1 MLNLGHKKGRTP
13 EKYFPMADTK
23 LRPAILI
30 VSDTAARDPSTDRA
44 GSVLCETF
52 ASEGGV
58 RWEKPVIK
66 IVPDNV
72 LDIQRNIVL
81 WTEGEEYFN
90 VILTTGG
97 TGFATKDNTPEVSGG
112 PTSVSQCLVLICASF
127 YSNKGSICDANH
139 ASRQCLRSFIEM
151 PRDLCRYLE

>member
-1 MLNLGHKKGRTP
+1 VDQIRSAKLAVSLGMLNLNHKKGRTP
-13 EKYFPMADTK
+13 EKYSPMADTK

-44 GSVLCETF
+44 SGVLCETF
-52 ASEGGV
+52 ASEGGD
-58 RWEKPVIK
+58 RWEKPVTK

-81 WTEGEEYFN
+81 WTEGEGYFN

-97 TGFATKDNTPEVSGG
+97 TGFATKDNTPEVSGVHD
-112 PTSVSQCLVLICASF
+112 T
-127 YSNKGSICDANH
+127 NW
-139 ASRQCLRSFIEM
+139 SR
-151 PRDLCRYLE
+151 